1 MKSQFFVLFLCAF
14 FVCLFFVFVFCVV
27 VFYGVRR
34 EVTVIVALF
43 RHPGQDRND
52 HGKSSLLNYRS
63 LL

>member
-1 MKSQFFVLFLCAF
+1 MKSQFCCLVF
-14 FVCLFFVFVFCVV
+14 FGVFFWCVFFCVF
-27 VFYGVRR
+27 FYGVRR
-34 EVTVIVALF
+34 EVTVIVALL